1 MQDQAAGGGVAPPS
15 VSLPPPMGT
24 RARLQTNRHTDTRRS
39 PPFTIG
45 LVGVALLG
53 GGGGA
58 VRGEAALLQRVL
70 EASRIGQPGAVPR
83 RAVLLGSEPLRGAW
97 EGG

>member
-15 VSLPPPMGT
+15 VSLPPPMET

-53 GGGGA
+53 GGGGE
-58 VRGEAALLQRVL
+58 VRCGGRLRSFREFWRLLALASQEQCHGELCCWGL
-70 EASRIGQPGAVPR
+70 SP
-83 RAVLLGSEPLRGAW
+83 
-97 EGG
+97 